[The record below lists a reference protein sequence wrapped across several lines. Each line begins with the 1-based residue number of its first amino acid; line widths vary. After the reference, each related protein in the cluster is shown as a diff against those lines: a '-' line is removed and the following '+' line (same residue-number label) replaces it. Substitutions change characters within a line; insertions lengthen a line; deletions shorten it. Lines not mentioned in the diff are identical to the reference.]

1 MSTKS
6 SPHKR
11 LKKRLKR
18 EIRREQC
25 GRYALE
31 SSPLYGLSSIHRLAS
46 LLRISVDEF
55 KEVAAYPTY
64 RQTTETD
71 ESGKVRAIQEPLG
84 LTLTLHYRFVRL
96 LDRIKR
102 PAFLHSATRERSHL
116 SNARSHTGMH
126 AMAATDIAKFYE
138 NTKTHHLKA
147 FFHVQLGWA
156 HDLAVMM
163 TAALTF
169 EGHLAT
175 GSACSP
181 LLSYFAHFKLFER
194 IEALCAQEQVKMTL
208 FVDDLTISGPH
219 ATKRLLYQI
228 KGEFK
233 RAGLP
238 SHKDRFA
245 PKGRPMVVTGAMPSV
260 DRLQLRNK
268 HRKSLH
274 ELISGIATG
283 EPVDVRVVEGKLA
296 SAVQTDPVGAAPLV
310 AAYKS
315 NKAQLSTAKP
325 PDTDRTA

>member
-11 LKKRLKR
+11 QKQRLKR
-18 EIRREQC
+18 EIRPEEC
-25 GRYALE
+25 GRYPLE
-31 SSPLYGLSSIHRLAS
+31 KSPLYRLNSIHRLAS
-46 LLRISVDEF
+46 LLHISVAELR
-55 KEVAAYPTY
+55 EIAAGPIY
-64 RQTTETD
+64 RQTIETD
-71 ESGKVRAIQEPLG
+71 ESGKLRAIQEPLG
-84 LTLTLHYRFVRL
+84 QTLTLHYRFVRL
-96 LDRIKR
+96 LDRIER
-102 PAFLHSATRERSHL
+102 PAFLHSATRKRSHL
-116 SNARSHTGMH
+116 TNAQSHIGTH

-147 FFHVQLGWA
+147 FFHLDLGWA
-156 HDLAVMM
+156 HDLAVLMA
-163 TAALTF
+163 TALTF
-169 EGHLAT
+169 KGHLAT

-181 LLSYFAHFKLFER
+181 LLSYFTHFKLFGR
-194 IEALCAQEQVKMTL
+194 IEALCTQAEVTMTL

-219 ATKRLLYQI
+219 ATKKLLYRI

-245 PKGRPMVVTGAMPSV
+245 PEGRPMVVTGAMPSA
-260 DRLQLRNK
+260 DRLQLRNR

-283 EPVDVRVVEGKLA
+283 EPVNARVVEGKLA
-296 SAVQTDPVGAAPLV
+296 SAIQTDSVGAAPLV

-315 NKAQLSTAKP
+315 NKAHLITDRP
-325 PDTDRTA
+325 PDTEGTA

>member
-1 MSTKS
+1 MNTKT

-11 LKKRLKR
+11 QKRRLKR
-18 EIRREQC
+18 EIRSEQC

-31 SSPLYGLSSIHRLAS
+31 SSPLHGLKSIHRLAN
-46 LLRISVDEF
+46 LLRISVDEL
-55 KEVAAYPTY
+55 KEVAAHPTY

-84 LTLTLHYRFVRL
+84 QTLTLHYRFVRL
-96 LDRIKR
+96 LDRIER
-102 PAFLHSATRERSHL
+102 PKFLHSATRKRSHL
-116 SNARSHTGMH
+116 TNAQSHIGTH

-138 NTKTHHLKA
+138 NTKTHHLKT
-147 FFHVQLGWA
+147 FFHRGLGWA
-156 HDLAVMM
+156 HDLAVLMA
-163 TAALTF
+163 AALTF

-181 LLSYFAHFKLFER
+181 LLSYFTHFKLFAC
-194 IEALCAQEQVKMTL
+194 IEALCTQERVTMTL

-228 KGEFK
+228 KNEFK

-245 PKGRPMVVTGAMPSV
+245 PQGRPMVVTGAMPSK

-274 ELISGIATG
+274 ELISGIASG
-283 EPVDVRVVEGKLA
+283 APVDLRVVEGKLA
-296 SAVQTDPVGAAPLV
+296 SAVQTDSLGAAPLV
-310 AAYKS
+310 AAYEAS
-315 NKAQLSTAKP
+315 KAQL
-325 PDTDRTA
+325 

>member
-55 KEVAAYPTY
+55 KEVAAHPTY

-71 ESGKVRAIQEPLG
+71 EAGKVRAIQEPLG

-116 SNARSHTGMH
+116 SNAISHTGMH

-181 LLSYFAHFKLFER
+181 LLSYFTHFKLFER
-194 IEALCAQEQVKMTL
+194 IEALCTQEQVKMSSGATL
-208 FVDDLTISGPH
+208 AYFALYKDFV
-219 ATKRLLYQI
+219 
-228 KGEFK
+228 
-233 RAGLP
+233 RAQKKLSSDRGL
-238 SHKDRFA
+238 R
-245 PKGRPMVVTGAMPSV
+245 
-260 DRLQLRNK
+260 
-268 HRKSLH
+268 
-274 ELISGIATG
+274 
-283 EPVDVRVVEGKLA
+283 
-296 SAVQTDPVGAAPLV
+296 DPVTESLLDYEQMLSGWDDEPAEWG
-310 AAYKS
+310 
-315 NKAQLSTAKP
+315 NKVLHP
-325 PDTDRTA
+325 RG